1 MIGHVVHALWS
12 LDFDGLTAKLRS
24 ISEFVTFVI
33 ATCSALANVMP
44 RVEQVAN
51 ERLRAAAR
59 VTRKIVNAAALN
71 INVRSL
77 RTPPP
82 PEEKR
87 DDAQP

>member
-1 MIGHVVHALWS
+1 MISHIVHVLWG

-33 ATCSALANVMP
+33 AACSALANVMP
-44 RVEQVAN
+44 RVERVAN
-51 ERLRAAAR
+51 DRLRAAAR
-59 VTRKIVNAAALN
+59 VTRKIVNAGALN

-77 RTPPP
+77 RTPPTQ
-82 PEEKR
+82 EEKR